1 MIKLTSVQWNN
12 LGSAFGESLQRD
24 VPLARFTAARVGGT
38 ADALI
43 ITESADL
50 LANAATTLWDLGIP
64 FLVLGGGSNVLI
76 SDAGIREVVILN
88 RAREMEINEIEH
100 SVWAG
105 SGVSF
110 GQMARKVSARGLGG
124 LEWASGIPG
133 TVGGAV
139 FGNAGAHGGDVAG
152 RLLVAEILH
161 QTGSREHWT
170 VEEMDYSYRSS
181 MLKRDGIQAV
191 ILSAQFQLERSTVE
205 ASKKLIDDY
214 ASWRKEMQPPGASMG
229 SMFKNPKG
237 DYAGKL
243 IEQAGLKGTRMGCA
257 AISSVHANFFINYGG
272 SKSSDILALI
282 KLAQKSVC
290 DQFDVDLAL
299 EIELLGEWE
308 ANEG

>member
-24 VPLARFTAARVGGT
+24 VPLARFTAARVGGM

-43 ITESADL
+43 ISESVDQLAD
-50 LANAATTLWDLGIP
+50 AATTLWDLGIP

-76 SDAGIREVVILN
+76 SDAGVREVVILN
-88 RAREMEINEIEH
+88 RAREVEINEVER
-100 SVWAG
+100 SVWVG
-105 SGVSF
+105 SGANF
-110 GQMARKVSARGLGG
+110 GQMARKVSARGFGG

-152 RLLVAEILH
+152 RLLMAEILH
-161 QTGSREHWT
+161 QAGGREHWT
-170 VEEMDYSYRSS
+170 VEDMGYSYRSS
-181 MLKRDGIQAV
+181 KLKRDGIQAV
-191 ILSAQFQLERSTVE
+191 ILSARFQFERSTVE
-205 ASKKLIDDY
+205 AAQKLIHDY
-214 ASWRKEMQPPGASMG
+214 ASWRKAMQPPGASLG

-237 DYAGKL
+237 DYAGRL
-243 IEQAGLKGTRMGCA
+243 IDQAGLKGARIGCA
-257 AISSVHANFFINYGG
+257 EISPIHANFFINNGG
-272 SKSSDILALI
+272 TKASDILALI
-282 KLAQKSVC
+282 RLAQEKVC
-290 DQFDVDLAL
+290 DHFGVDLAL